1 MGASPTSSSAL
12 RYALSIMLLLLT
24 SVERRYR
31 LANYKRL
38 GGFLP
43 NVRGRNEIVVVAGK
57 LG

>member
-1 MGASPTSSSAL
+1 MSPTSSSAL
-12 RYALSIMLLLLT
+12 HSVLRIMLLLLT
-24 SVERRYR
+24 SIERRYM

-43 NVRGRNEIVVVAGK
+43 NVRGRNEIVEVAGK